1 MSTRAL
7 ALAIL
12 PLLAA
17 CAPGGFEQGESADV
31 TYTRA
36 GEEPLRLVHDPLL
49 STVTLTPPVASVT
62 EVTFRF
68 QDPLVELR
76 LMIDGGQLSEGDTV
90 TLPADA
96 SQLSLT
102 VRWDGVLYGSGP
114 GASGAVDLLLLSLDP
129 GFVTV
134 SALFDALLVSA
145 AGDELRVLGS
155 LEIDD

>member
-7 ALAIL
+7 ALALL

-36 GEEPLRLVHDPLL
+36 GEAPLRLVHDPLL

-62 EVTFRF
+62 EITFRF

-76 LMIDGGQLSEGDTV
+76 LMIDGEPLSEGDTV
-90 TLPADA
+90 PLPADA
-96 SQLSLT
+96 SELSLT
-102 VRWDGVLYGSGP
+102 VRWDGVTYGSGP
-114 GASGAVDLLLLSLDP
+114 GSGGEVDLSLLSLDP
-129 GFVTV
+129 GAVTV
-134 SALFDALLVSA
+134 SAIFDALLVSA
-145 AGDELRVLGS
+145 DGDELGVLGS
-155 LEIDD
+155 LEVDG